1 MNKKS
6 LPTNA
11 SAIVIGGGIIGC
23 STAYHLAK
31 LGWEDVVVL
40 ERKKITS
47 GTTWHAAG
55 LVTTLRDT
63 ESQTRLAQYS
73 LKLYEDLEIETGQAT
88 GFIKCGSIQLA
99 MTEDKAEEMR
109 RGCALARTFGVE
121 TEEISPQRVRELFPL
136 THVDDLLA
144 GFYFPDD
151 GRVNPADVAQALA
164 KGARQ
169 RGVKIFEDTPVTELI
184 IETFPASFLPKSKS
198 IKCSDN
204 SFLSLNKSFS

>member
-11 SAIVIGGGIIGC
+11 RAIVIGGGIIGC

-99 MTEDKAEEMR
+99 MTEDKVEEMR
-109 RGCALARTFGVE
+109 RGSALARTFGVE
-121 TEEISPQRVRELFPL
+121 TEEIVE
-136 THVDDLLA
+136 
-144 GFYFPDD
+144 
-151 GRVNPADVAQALA
+151 
-164 KGARQ
+164 
-169 RGVKIFEDTPVTELI
+169 
-184 IETFPASFLPKSKS
+184 FLNT
-198 IKCSDN
+198 D
-204 SFLSLNKSFS
+204 